1 MRVLR
6 DKHHGDYRYATV
18 EVTVRCDTFQF
29 PIRNGSLASLR
40 RARMTRSARSFASF
54 VEPSGLYFKKEPGSH
69 IGCLVFSCYFVLL
82 LFWMNVPLKNCQWM
96 LPTRVCV
103 TQSLKLY
110 RQQTEQVT
118 VKQDFFCREQSR

>member
-69 IGCLVFSCYFVLL
+69 IGCLVVTLFFYF
-82 LFWMNVPLKNCQWM
+82 FG
-96 LPTRVCV
+96 
-103 TQSLKLY
+103 
-110 RQQTEQVT
+110 
-118 VKQDFFCREQSR
+118 